1 MAKRGRVSV
10 KQLTAVLVAAAQQ
23 VGDPRLAEQAKKVI
37 DGYNRG
43 DLLIL
48 ESEMPL

>member
-1 MAKRGRVSV
+1 MAKRNRISV

-23 VGDPRLAEQAKKVI
+23 VSDPQLAEQAKKVI

-43 DLLIL
+43 DLLVL
-48 ESEMPL
+48 ENEMPL